1 MDNLQ
6 TENTLTHLVSI
17 SYLLHKEN
25 ETMNGS
31 IRAKGK
37 CPVCQGKF
45 TEIKKGGVY
54 LSRASDHTEAVLY

>member
-1 MDNLQ
+1 MDDLQ
-6 TENTLTHLVSI
+6 TENTLTHQVLI
-17 SYLLHKEN
+17 RYLLHKEN
-25 ETMNGS
+25 EIMYGS

-54 LSRASDHTEAVLY
+54 LSRASDHTKEVLY